1 MCIVNTLK
9 NLCLIWPLFPSLGFG
24 RKELRGGRQE
34 QGQARAR

>member
-1 MCIVNTLK
+1 MINVAFF
-9 NLCLIWPLFPSLGFG
+9 PLLGFG